1 MLLFFPLFCGTRLPV
16 HRPLFE
22 FSFPTIKN
30 KFKRGGKKKE
40 KRRETEKKETKNFG
54 GLVCVAQHSG
64 GCLVE
69 EINDQSE
76 ASKK

>member
-1 MLLFFPLFCGTRLPV
+1 LNSVF
-16 HRPLFE
+16 RPLKINSKE
-22 FSFPTIKN
+22 EK
-30 KFKRGGKKKE
+30 KKKE

>member
-1 MLLFFPLFCGTRLPV
+1 V
-16 HRPLFE
+16 FE

-30 KFKRGGKKKE
+30 KFSRRREKEKEKEKKK
-40 KRRETEKKETKNFG
+40 KNFG
-54 GLVCVAQHSG
+54 GLVLRSG